1 MEAVVF
7 PAYNEEKNIR
17 FVIREARKYL
27 KNPLIIVVDDG
38 SRDRT
43 SEIAKKEKA
52 IVLKHEKN
60 KGKGEAVKTGI
71 KYVLKNYPK
80 VDVIVLAD
88 ADRQYLLKDAPKLS
102 EPIKNGEADIVI
114 GARNWKE
121 VPFRH
126 RLGNFVWR
134 KTFNLLF
141 GTNFRDTNC
150 GYMAVNRK
158 GAKVLLKHIYG
169 GYILENSILIGC
181 LKKKLRI
188 VQRPVRV
195 IYKKKSGVRRG
206 VRMVLGVLIFILKEG
221 IKFRLN

>member
-1 MEAVVF
+1 MGS
-7 PAYNEEKNIR
+7 EKCIR
-17 FVIREARKYL
+17 
-27 KNPLIIVVDDG
+27 D
-38 SRDRT
+38 RDRT

-102 EPIKNGEADIVI
+102 EPVKNREADIVI
-114 GARNWKE
+114 GTRNWKE

>member
-114 GARNWKE
+114 GTRNWKE